1 VKRIIL
7 IKSCQK
13 FFARRDACESTWVGE
28 LRGQGIDA
36 YFVEGNHLQTQLV
49 AGTIEMNCEDDY
61 DSNSFKVRD
70 AIKFLLANAEFDTL
84 FVADD
89 NSFIHPAR
97 WLAHEPGGEFEGL
110 QTKKVPWCHGGAGF
124 YLSRRCCELYVAGVT
139 KRCSWDDQLATEIMT
154 RNRIKM
160 VNRPDLYAQWDER
173 VGAGNSLIT
182 CHNVSPHEMTTLFEA
197 TRSL

>member
-1 VKRIIL
+1 M
-7 IKSCQK
+7 
-13 FFARRDACESTWVGE
+13 ACDSTWAGE
-28 LRGQGIDA
+28 LRRNDIRVYA
-36 YFVEGNHLQTQLV
+36 VEGNHPQSMLEPGGLIRLNT
-49 AGTIEMNCEDDY
+49 EDDY
-61 DSNSFKVRD
+61 QSNSFKVRD

-97 WLAHEPGGEFEGL
+97 WLAHEPAGEFEGL
-110 QTKKVPWCHGGAGF
+110 ATKKVPHVHGGGGWWF
-124 YLSRRCCELYVAGVT
+124 SRRCCELYVAGVT

-173 VGAGNSLIT
+173 VAAGNSLIT
-182 CHNVSPHEMTTLFEA
+182 CHNVSPNEMTTLFEA